1 MMGPMAGMGMM
12 PPMGNQFPMGNRGGH
27 KPPQN
32 PSRGNNM
39 NVNYY
44 FSL

>member
-27 KPPQN
+27 KPPHFIQ
-32 PSRGNNM
+32 
-39 NVNYY
+39 V
-44 FSL
+44 